1 MVRLGALWLLILGVL
16 LMLTGWLAVFLGAA
30 LASVTCAGGATWCDD
45 GLVSTAFGLLVLA
58 VSVAHLAAFV
68 GVWNR
73 RSWGRWLGAVL
84 ALAGIAICAALMS
97 ADWEGVAWSLP
108 IVPVLGY
115 GLTFIALFAW
125 YPHQ

>member
-1 MVRLGALWLLILGVL
+1 M
-16 LMLTGWLAVFLGAA
+16 
-30 LASVTCAGGATWCDD
+30 
-45 GLVSTAFGLLVLA
+45 AFGLLVLA
-58 VSVAHLAAFV
+58 ASVAHLAAFV

-73 RSWGRWLGAVL
+73 RSWGRWLGALL

-115 GLTFIALFAW
+115 GLTFVALFAW
-125 YPHQ
+125 YPDQ